1 MGEFKEDTIDR
12 DAFED
17 FAPTTHELDSMQK
30 AAALGHV
37 NEIKTKLEEKSVRMK
52 YYKESMTIEDIA
64 DLLEVITDIER
75 TLE

>member
-17 FAPTTHELDSMQK
+17 FAPTTHELDCMQK

-37 NEIKTKLEEKSVRMK
+37 GELRLKLEERLTRMR
-52 YYKESMTIEDIA
+52 YYNESITVTDIEE
-64 DLLEVITDIER
+64 LLEIVVDIER

>member
-17 FAPTTHELDSMQK
+17 FVPTTHEIDAMQQ
-30 AAALGHV
+30 AVALRYCR
-37 NEIKTKLEEKSVRMK
+37 EASEKIEKMVERVK
-52 YYKESMTIEDIA
+52 YYKEKITLEQLEELNEILV
-64 DLLEVITDIER
+64 DLER